1 MGLHCNSEDNG
12 VSLSWHT
19 DQPIETFIKSGQNG
33 SYLLVFLKRKQA
45 PIQFT
50 CISRTNTDNSTSAV
64 SLKCEDQPLPNST
77 PSPAPCR
84 STLSPCHRQR
94 SGLFISLGFTFGF
107 LTAVITYC
115 CKDRVCA
122 GAESCWKM
130 KSTSP

>member
-1 MGLHCNSEDNG
+1 MGLHCNSEDDG

-64 SLKCEDQPLPNST
+64 SLKCEGEGDIVKYCIDVT
-77 PSPAPCR
+77 VYYW
-84 STLSPCHRQR
+84 
-94 SGLFISLGFTFGF
+94 
-107 LTAVITYC
+107 AVQN
-115 CKDRVCA
+115 K
-122 GAESCWKM
+122 
-130 KSTSP
+130 